1 MCNCAVKEKKIA
13 LVREES
19 IDIVLFNLTHYPKE
33 KEIDVRGGPCQT
45 KRMQVDYR
53 KRFLR
58 VISWGLFSV
67 WLFFGSLAL
76 AEQVNLTVET
86 SAQDEQ
92 ALSQLAAGLK
102 TDVPH
107 CEDCSNGFMCAEI
120 TAPAAFV
127 SPHQVTRGLVRAVPA
142 LRLHQRVSVY
152 RI

>member
-1 MCNCAVKEKKIA
+1 
-13 LVREES
+13 
-19 IDIVLFNLTHYPKE
+19 
-33 KEIDVRGGPCQT
+33 
-45 KRMQVDYR
+45 MQIEYR
-53 KRFLR
+53 KPFLLL
-58 VISWGLFSV
+58 ISLGLFSV

-76 AEQVNLTVET
+76 AEQANLTLET

-107 CEDCSNGFMCAEI
+107 GEDHSNGFVSAEI

-142 LRLHQRVSVY
+142 LRLHQRVSIY